1 MDKIAR
7 TRPAA
12 GMSKRHAQMQ
22 LGKFWSFMAGRDSIL
37 CVSCTHSVTSLPMVQ
52 CFAGFMCQSAF
63 PSTSPHNPE
72 RLRDSRIACLNTS
85 ITHQITSRWGC
96 HQMAPL
102 SRILQHIPLVKDC
115 TADLHMHAGLGCT
128 GSQIAVARFVTASID
143 KMCYAAGA
151 SSGGPTI

>member
-12 GMSKRHAQMQ
+12 EVSIRHAQMPFG
-22 LGKFWSFMAGRDSIL
+22 LSLAGRDSIL
-37 CVSCTHSVTSLPMVQ
+37 CVSCTHSVTSLPMIE
-52 CFAGFMCQSAF
+52 CFVAGFLCQSAF
-63 PSTSPHNPE
+63 PSTNSHNPE
-72 RLRDSRIACLNTS
+72 SLRDSRIACLNTS
-85 ITHQITSRWGC
+85 IAHKVTSRWGC

-115 TADLHMHAGLGCT
+115 TADLHMHAGLNCT

-151 SSGGPTI
+151 SSRGPNI